1 MEKPKK
7 TLAELS
13 GRGSVAATT
22 GTAYPA
28 VERINWQNDKVS
40 LDLLRAFF
48 EITAEPLVVV
58 DQDCKVE
65 AMNIAAS
72 QSLSF
77 SGRIRI
83 SSEGK
88 LQMVEDALQSALREK
103 VTRAT
108 AGLVE
113 FPPAL
118 LNDFPSGK
126 EPVARITPLRVQE
139 GGDERLL
146 AMVCINFSKS
156 ALYNHRLASSIY
168 GLSRAELAI
177 CDQLVTGKSV
187 KEIAASRGTSTET
200 VRYQLK
206 SIFSKTHTNSQHGL
220 VSLLLRA
227 TPLPMFREA

>member
-118 LNDFPSGK
+118 LNDFPSG
-126 EPVARITPLRVQE
+126 
-139 GGDERLL
+139 
-146 AMVCINFSKS
+146 
-156 ALYNHRLASSIY
+156 
-168 GLSRAELAI
+168 
-177 CDQLVTGKSV
+177 
-187 KEIAASRGTSTET
+187 
-200 VRYQLK
+200 
-206 SIFSKTHTNSQHGL
+206 
-220 VSLLLRA
+220 
-227 TPLPMFREA
+227 